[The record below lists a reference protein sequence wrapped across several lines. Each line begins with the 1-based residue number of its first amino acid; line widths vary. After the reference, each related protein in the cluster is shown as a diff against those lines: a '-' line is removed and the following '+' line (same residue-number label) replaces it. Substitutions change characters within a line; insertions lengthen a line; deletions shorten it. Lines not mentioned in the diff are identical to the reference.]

1 MDKSI
6 EQTLFLIKPDGIEKD
21 LENVIFD
28 IIKKNNLKVVR
39 YKIVQPEESIK
50 YLKKHYQNIE
60 NKPFFNDV
68 IAYMTRGPISVGIIE
83 GTDAIKKW
91 RSVMGA
97 TNPKDALEGTIRA
110 LYGDSK
116 TFENVV
122 HGSDSL
128 ESAKKEISIWFP
140 EDLNS
145 QTQVEVIAHKDAA

>member
-1 MDKSI
+1 M
-6 EQTLFLIKPDGIEKD
+6 
-21 LENVIFD
+21 
-28 IIKKNNLKVVR
+28 
-39 YKIVQPEESIK
+39 
-50 YLKKHYQNIE
+50 
-60 NKPFFNDV
+60 
-68 IAYMTRGPISVGIIE
+68 GIIE
-83 GTDAIKKW
+83 GTDAMRKW

-97 TNPKDALEGTIRA
+97 TNPKDALDGTIRA

-145 QTQVEVIAHKDAA
+145 QTQVEVVAHKDAA

>member
-68 IAYMTRGPISVGIIE
+68 IAYMTRGPISVSVIE

>member
-6 EQTLFLIKPDGIEKD
+6 EQTLFLIKPDGIEKN

-60 NKPFFNDV
+60 NKPFFKEV

-83 GTDAIKKW
+83 GSDAIKKW
-91 RSVMGA
+91 RSIMGA
-97 TNPKDALEGTIRA
+97 TNPKDALKGTIRA
-110 LYGDSK
+110 SYGDSK

-145 QTQVEVIAHKDAA
+145 QTQVEVVAHKNAA

>member
-68 IAYMTRGPISVGIIE
+68 IVYMTRGPISVGIIE
-83 GTDAIKKW
+83 GTDAIRKW

-97 TNPKDALEGTIRA
+97 TNPKDALDGTIRA

-145 QTQVEVIAHKDAA
+145 QTQVEVVAHKDAA